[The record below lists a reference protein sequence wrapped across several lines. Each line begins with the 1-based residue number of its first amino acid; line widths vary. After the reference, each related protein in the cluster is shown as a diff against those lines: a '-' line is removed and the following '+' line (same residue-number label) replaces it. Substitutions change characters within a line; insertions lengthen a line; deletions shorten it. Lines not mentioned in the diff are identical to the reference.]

1 MVLLAVVTTLTAT
14 KARAN
19 LSKWLKRAAA
29 GEEIG
34 IACGDKVIAL
44 RLMDSLPPDEGYAK
58 REYGVTDAELDKF
71 ARRMNAELKR
81 DRKAGK
87 IRRFTGNLDA
97 ALRD

>member
-1 MVLLAVVTTLTAT
+1 MTTLTAT

-19 LSKWLKRAAA
+19 LSMWLKRAAA
-29 GEEIG
+29 GEDIG
-34 IACGDKVIAL
+34 IACGKKIIAL
-44 RLMDSLPPDEGYAK
+44 RLLDGLPPDDGYAK

-71 ARRMNAELKR
+71 TRRMDGELER

-87 IRRFTGNLDA
+87 IRNFSGDLDA

>member
-1 MVLLAVVTTLTAT
+1 MATLTAT

-29 GEEIG
+29 GEDIG
-34 IACGDKVIAL
+34 IACGKKVIAL
-44 RLMDSLPPDEGYAK
+44 RLMDGLPADEGYAK
-58 REYGVTDAELDKF
+58 REYGVTDAELVKF
-71 ARRMNAELKR
+71 TRRMDAELER

-87 IRRFTGNLDA
+87 IRGFTGDHAA